1 MMACCAIAGLPAC
14 SDDEEPGTVVPA
26 PSKGS
31 VVSDIDII
39 TASFS
44 WDKVPEASQYG
55 VVLKDIEGDPIDAT
69 VVKDTSVTF
78 ENLTPS
84 TKYSID
90 ITAYHTYDG
99 AIESTPVTTIDFQTL
114 DPIVLDTPEIKSH
127 KKQGS
132 LYKVTLNEVENA
144 TSYEFECKNMESG
157 AVTTGSS
164 VTYTIM
170 IKGLTAGDY
179 EFKAKAVNPEPQYSD
194 SQWSETIQFKF

>member
-1 MMACCAIAGLPAC
+1 MMACCAIAGLPSC

-26 PSKGS
+26 PAKSS

-39 TASFS
+39 SASFS

-99 AIESTPVTTIDFQTL
+99 AIDSTPVTTMDFQTL

-132 LYKVTLNEVENA
+132 LYKVTLDEVENA
-144 TSYEFECKNMESG
+144 TSYEYECTNMESG
-157 AVTTGSS
+157 AVTAGASA
-164 VTYTIM
+164 TYTIM

-179 EFKAKAVNPEPQYSD
+179 EFKAKAVNPEPQYAD
-194 SQWSETIQFKF
+194 SKWSETIRFTF